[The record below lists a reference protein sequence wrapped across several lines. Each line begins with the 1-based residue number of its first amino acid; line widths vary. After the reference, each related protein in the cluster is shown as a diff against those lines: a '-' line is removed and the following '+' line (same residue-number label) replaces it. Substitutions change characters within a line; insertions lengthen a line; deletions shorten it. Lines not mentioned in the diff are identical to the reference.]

1 MAVTQSLTQQSLNEW
16 FNYDGKTISWK
27 DKSRETKIC
36 FNAAGYPIIRFAN
49 NARLVHRLV
58 YLLWHGSVPPELDHI
73 NNDVKDYSIENL
85 RPSTSSQNKANRSA
99 KKANNSGYKG
109 VCWDVRYKRW
119 QARAGFENKQY
130 TAVGFKSAEDADEF
144 VCLLRDML
152 HGEFANHKGT
162 IKCHQQ

>member
-1 MAVTQSLTQQSLNEW
+1 MAVNQSLTQQSLKEW
-16 FNYDGKTISWK
+16 FDYDGKTLSWK

-36 FNAAGYPIIRFAN
+36 ISSGYPTIRFAS

-58 YLLWHGSVPPELDHI
+58 FLLWHGYAPKEIDHI
-73 NNDVKDYSIENL
+73 NNDRKDYSIDNL
-85 RPSTSSQNKANRSA
+85 RPATSSQNKANKGTQSR
-99 KKANNSGYKG
+99 SGYKG

-119 QARAGFENKQY
+119 QARASFNKKLYSVVGFE
-130 TAVGFKSAEDADEF
+130 SAEDAHDF

-162 IKCHQQ
+162 MKCQRP